1 MNVKTDPCQGSIN
14 KKILSHAA
22 DLAFKGVKVGG
33 LGEFVR

>member
-22 DLAFKGVKVGG
+22 DSAFKGVKVGG